1 MKCRFL
7 SVLIVA
13 GAAMCASTVWGQ
25 APKGVGGNES
35 AEEMAQRQLER
46 IDKAVNLTDAQK
58 TKLTAIYKE
67 QAEKLKGLREQ
78 MQKITKEYR
87 AKEDAVLTDEQ
98 KSKLKEQRKAWRQN
112 GERNGGGR
120 DRGRMGGDDNQKG
133 PGSMVDASINY
144 LDKKL
149 SLTDDQKTQIKGF
162 YNSLFESRPATR
174 EEGEKKFKEVEE
186 QVKSVL
192 TDEQKAKYEKILQS
206 KPAPGKKRGGPRGG
220 NKDND

>member
-1 MKCRFL
+1 
-7 SVLIVA
+7 
-13 GAAMCASTVWGQ
+13 MCASAAWGQ
-25 APKGVGGNES
+25 APKGMGGNES

-46 IDKAVNLTDAQK
+46 IDKTVGLTDAQK
-58 TKLTAIYKE
+58 TKLSTIYKE

-87 AKEDAVLTDEQ
+87 TKEDAVLTGEQ

-112 GERNGGGR
+112 GERNGGK
-120 DRGRMGGDDNQKG
+120 DRGRFGGDDSQKG
-133 PGSMVDASINY
+133 PGSMVDASINF

-206 KPAPGKKRGGPRGG
+206 RPAPGKKRGGPRGG
-220 NKDND
+220 NKDKD

>member
-25 APKGVGGNES
+25 DPKGVGGNES

-46 IDKAVNLTDAQK
+46 IDKAV
-58 TKLTAIYKE
+58 
-67 QAEKLKGLREQ
+67 
-78 MQKITKEYR
+78 
-87 AKEDAVLTDEQ
+87 
-98 KSKLKEQRKAWRQN
+98 
-112 GERNGGGR
+112 
-120 DRGRMGGDDNQKG
+120 
-133 PGSMVDASINY
+133 
-144 LDKKL
+144 

-174 EEGEKKFKEVEE
+174 EDGEKKFKEVEE

-192 TDEQKAKYEKILQS
+192 TEEQKAKYEKILQS

>member
-1 MKCRFL
+1 
-7 SVLIVA
+7 
-13 GAAMCASTVWGQ
+13 MCASAAWGQ
-25 APKGVGGNES
+25 APKGMGGNES

-46 IDKAVNLTDAQK
+46 IDKTVGLTDAQK
-58 TKLTAIYKE
+58 TKLSAIYKE

-78 MQKITKEYR
+78 MQKIAKEYR
-87 AKEDAVLTDEQ
+87 TKEDAVLTDEQ

-112 GERNGGGR
+112 GERNGGK
-120 DRGRMGGDDNQKG
+120 DRGRFGGDDSQKG
-133 PGSMVDASINY
+133 PGSMVDASINF

-206 KPAPGKKRGGPRGG
+206 RPAPGKKRGGPRGG
-220 NKDND
+220 NKDKD

>member
-1 MKCRFL
+1 
-7 SVLIVA
+7 
-13 GAAMCASTVWGQ
+13 MCASAAWGQ
-25 APKGVGGNES
+25 APKGMGGNES

-46 IDKAVNLTDAQK
+46 IDKTVGLTDAQK
-58 TKLTAIYKE
+58 AKLSAIYKE

-78 MQKITKEYR
+78 MQKIAKEYR

-112 GERNGGGR
+112 GERNGDK
-120 DRGRMGGDDNQKG
+120 DRGRFGGDDSQRG
-133 PGSMVDASINY
+133 PGSMVDASINF

-192 TDEQKAKYEKILQS
+192 TEEQKAKYEKILQS
-206 KPAPGKKRGGPRGG
+206 RPAPGKKRGGPRGG
-220 NKDND
+220 NKDKD

>member
-1 MKCRFL
+1 M
-7 SVLIVA
+7 
-13 GAAMCASTVWGQ
+13 
-25 APKGVGGNES
+25 GGNES

-46 IDKAVNLTDAQK
+46 IDKTVGLTDAQK
-58 TKLTAIYKE
+58 TKLSAIYKE

-78 MQKITKEYR
+78 MQKIAKEYR

-112 GERNGGGR
+112 GERNGDK
-120 DRGRMGGDDNQKG
+120 DRGRFGGDDSQRG
-133 PGSMVDASINY
+133 PGSMVDASINF

-192 TDEQKAKYEKILQS
+192 TEEQKAKYEKILQS
-206 KPAPGKKRGGPRGG
+206 RPAPGKKRGGPRGG
-220 NKDND
+220 NKDKD

>member
-13 GAAMCASTVWGQ
+13 GAAMCASAAWGQ
-25 APKGVGGNES
+25 APKGMGGNES

-46 IDKAVNLTDAQK
+46 IDKTVGLTDAQK
-58 TKLTAIYKE
+58 TKLSAIYKE

-78 MQKITKEYR
+78 MQKIAKEYR
-87 AKEDAVLTDEQ
+87 TKEDAVLTDEQ
-98 KSKLKEQRKAWRQN
+98 KSKLKEQRKAWREN
-112 GERNGGGR
+112 GERNGDK
-120 DRGRMGGDDNQKG
+120 DRGRFGGDDSQKG
-133 PGSMVDASINY
+133 PGSMVDASINF

-162 YNSLFESRPATR
+162 YNSLLESRPATR

-192 TDEQKAKYEKILQS
+192 TEEQKAKYEKILQS
-206 KPAPGKKRGGPRGG
+206 RPAPGKKRGGPRGG
-220 NKDND
+220 NKDKD